1 MPRTL
6 GIPIDSSDR
15 DNVRWLTWSIF
26 IVLLFATLSANATQ
40 LALSAQTNKVDLTPH
55 LTFLRDPGG
64 NLTLDDV
71 AAATLRSSFINK
83 NGDFNFAVTTDAIW
97 LRLDVQRS
105 PLAPAEWWLELAP
118 AYIGE
123 VTLYQING
131 ENVGNGTR
139 ASSAGTRLPLSSREF
154 KVRHSTFKIEL
165 TNDEPQTIYLRLRS
179 NAQLNVRG
187 YLWKPAIYAEESASE
202 NLLLGIYYGAFSVIV
217 ALCALR
223 WRINRNPLDFWWLL
237 YLTAEGFVVFRMNGL
252 ASRYFFPESTW
263 LSATVGTISLSVMVW
278 AGARFGIHAFSLT
291 KNRNQLAYHAAVWT
305 GHLALFIGFARL
317 LDLEPASTICMF
329 ILSFLLCVLNCI
341 CSWRF
346 LKSGEPSAKFYF
358 SGIAFMSACVTLVLA
373 RNFGIVHAYQ
383 FIDYIWQS
391 NLMVHAGL
399 VSFGMLLMHR
409 ERSHERRQVD
419 AYKASAETNL
429 KSSELQKRIVALVSH
444 EFRNSLSMLSVS
456 MHAINKRNDL
466 PIEVIER
473 HKNIVLVHHQMRK
486 VIDNFLLEERIQNA
500 DIKISYRCT
509 EISALIQEVISLA
522 RLHGKDHIISS
533 EFGNSPELLWLDE
546 GILRLILTNLLD
558 NAVKYSAAGS
568 KVRLAGRYDNGM
580 LHMSVSDNGIG
591 MTAESLSLLFKPHF
605 KADMASEGIGI
616 GLYIVKMM
624 LHVHDGDLLA
634 TSEIG
639 IGTTL
644 KFWLRV
650 KLDGEKLA
658 DQTAAGR
665 MHYSRGSWEADYL
678 ANDRQK

>member
-1 MPRTL
+1 
-6 GIPIDSSDR
+6 
-15 DNVRWLTWSIF
+15 VRWPTWYIC
-26 IVLLFATLSANATQ
+26 IVFLFADLSANATS
-40 LALSAQTNKVDLTPH
+40 LVLSAQTNKVDLSAH

-71 AAATLRSSFINK
+71 AAATLRSSFIKK
-83 NGDFNFAVTTDAIW
+83 NSDFNFGFTTDAIW

-123 VTLYQING
+123 VALYQING
-131 ENVGNGTR
+131 ETDGNGMP
-139 ASSAGTRLPLSSREF
+139 AASAGTRLPISSREF
-154 KVRHSTFKIEL
+154 KARHSTFKIEL
-165 TNDEPQTIYLRLRS
+165 SNDETQTIYLRLRS
-179 NAQLNVRG
+179 NAQLNIRG
-187 YLWKPAIYAEESASE
+187 YLWQPASYAEESASE
-202 NLLLGIYYGAFSVIV
+202 NLLLGVYYGAFSLIV
-217 ALCALR
+217 GLCALR

-263 LSATVGTISLSVMVW
+263 LSATAGTISLSVMVW

-291 KNRNQLAYHAAVWT
+291 RNRHKLAYHAAVWI
-305 GHLALFIGFARL
+305 GNLALFIGFARL
-317 LDLEPASTICMF
+317 LDLEPASTICIF
-329 ILSFLLCVLNCI
+329 ILSFLLCVLNCV

-358 SGIAFMSACVTLVLA
+358 SGIVFMSACVILVLA
-373 RNFGIVHAYQ
+373 RNFGVIYAYQ

-399 VSFGMLLMHR
+399 VSFGMILMHH
-409 ERSHERRQVD
+409 ERSNERRQASD
-419 AYKASAETNL
+419 YKASAETNL

-444 EFRNSLSMLSVS
+444 EFRNALSMLSVS

-466 PIEVIER
+466 PTEVIER

-486 VIDNFLLEERIQNA
+486 VIDNFLIEERIQNA
-500 DIKISYRCT
+500 DINISYHCT
-509 EISALIQEVISLA
+509 EISILIEEVISLA
-522 RLHGKDHIISS
+522 RLHDRGHIISS
-533 EFGNSPELLWLDE
+533 EVVELPDFLWLDD

-568 KVRLAGRYDNGM
+568 KVRLIGRYDNGM
-580 LHMSVSDNGIG
+580 LHMSVSDTGIG
-591 MTAESLSLLFKPHF
+591 MTAESLSLLYNPHF
-605 KADMASEGIGI
+605 KANRASDGMGI

-624 LHVHDGDLLA
+624 LHAHHGDLHA

-639 IGTTL
+639 VGTTME
-644 KFWLRV
+644 FWLRV
-650 KLDGEKLA
+650 KLDGDKLV
-658 DQTAAGR
+658 DQIAAER
-665 MHYSRGSWEADYL
+665 MSYPCRNWEAGQMT
-678 ANDRQK
+678 NDTQK